1 MSKSQKIL
9 TGTLWGLMVVA
20 LLTFIASWTS
30 LRMEETSV
38 AHAGPAPTEQLP
50 ILFQSPDFSLVNQDN
65 KPVGLKDLKGH
76 VWIAD
81 FIFTRCGGP
90 CPMMTGHMARLQKTL
105 TGQPIRFVSFSVDPT
120 YDKPDVLKQFSA
132 KYGADESNWDFLTG
146 PESKSTLAV
155 AAGMKIAAMPAEGE
169 NPIVHSVKFVLV
181 DGAGQIRGYYEGT
194 KADELKKLAEDAATL
209 ATEDARP

>member
-30 LRMEETSV
+30 LRIEEAGV
-38 AHAGPAPTEQLP
+38 AHANPTRMDELP
-50 ILFQSPDFSLVNQDN
+50 VLFQSPAFSLVNQDN
-65 KPVGLKDLKGH
+65 KPMGLDDFKGQ

-90 CPMMTGHMARLQKTL
+90 CPMMTSHMARLQKTL
-105 TGQPIRFVSFSVDPT
+105 AGLPVRFVSFSVDPT
-120 YDKPDVLKQFSA
+120 YDKPEVLKKFAA
-132 KYGADESNWDFLTG
+132 KHGADEGNWDFLTG
-146 PESKSTLAV
+146 PENRSTLTV
-155 AAGMKIAAMPAEGE
+155 AAGMKIAAMPAQGE
-169 NPIVHSVKFVLV
+169 SPIVHSVKFVLV
-181 DGAGQIRGYYEGT
+181 DGAGQVRGYYEGT
-194 KADELKKLAEDAATL
+194 KADELKKLSEDAATL

>member
-20 LLTFIASWTS
+20 LLAFIASWTS
-30 LRMEETSV
+30 LRLEETSV
-38 AHAGPAPTEQLP
+38 AHAGPAQVNELP
-50 ILFQSPDFSLVNQDN
+50 VLFQTPDFSLVNQDN
-65 KPVGLKDLKGH
+65 QRVGLENLKGQ

-90 CPMMTGHMARLQKTL
+90 CPMMTSHMAGLQKTL

-120 YDKPDVLKQFSA
+120 FDKPEILKKYSA
-132 KYGADESNWDFLTG
+132 KHGANESNWDFLTG
-146 PESKSTLAV
+146 PEDQSTRAV

-169 NPIVHSVKFVLV
+169 NPIIHSVKFVLV
-181 DGAGQIRGYYEGT
+181 DQKGRIRGYYEGT

-209 ATEDARP
+209 ATEDARL